1 MKINRSKIFIYFVF
15 LSPFLAVFSYF
26 SLQVINTLTSYES
39 IVTVY
44 SALNNASLF
53 ASLSITLIIIIFII
67 VALITGK
74 SLKWLPKI
82 VLIILSVMVLVSFI
96 VGWTM
101 TTATKKK
108 LDERGYIECQSE
120 RELTLKYSSRTYVL
134 PPQKCD
140 STTYK

>member
-1 MKINRSKIFIYFVF
+1 MKISRSKIFLYFVF
-15 LSPFLAVFSYF
+15 FAPFLAVFSYF

-44 SALNNASLF
+44 SPLNNASLF
-53 ASLSITLIIIIFII
+53 ASLSITLIITIFII

-82 VLIILSVMVLVSFI
+82 VLIILSAMVLVSFI
-96 VGWTM
+96 AGWTM

-108 LDERGYIECQSE
+108 LDERGYIECTSK

-134 PPQKCD
+134 DPSLCD
-140 STTYK
+140 

>member
-44 SALNNASLF
+44 SELNNASLF

-140 STTYK
+140 STTHK